1 MQYRDLLGYFRKCI
15 SGSYPHQEITNIEEI
30 DVETIKEKKGKE
42 KQENIIKNNGK
53 SSFLY

>member
-30 DVETIKEKKGKE
+30 DVETIKEKKRERKAE
-42 KQENIIKNNGK
+42 EDYKKQW
-53 SSFLY
+53 